1 MKTVNEV
8 ADKMYEMI
16 AAEKG
21 RKKFTP
27 RELQSILME
36 TLGDE
41 VDKKTCKDAIKHL
54 TNTGRCVYSTYG
66 GASYVETVSEKAGE

>member
-1 MKTVNEV
+1 MKTVEEV

-27 RELQSILME
+27 RELQSISME
-36 TLGDE
+36 MFGDE
-41 VDKKTCKDAIKHL
+41 VDKKTCKNAVKQL
-54 TNTGRCVYSTYG
+54 TSTGRCVYSQYG
-66 GASYVETVSEKAGE
+66 GASFVEIVAE

>member
-1 MKTVNEV
+1 MKTAEEV

-27 RELQSILME
+27 RELQSISMDMFGE
-36 TLGDE
+36 E
-41 VDKKTCKDAIKHL
+41 ADKKTCKNAVKHL
-54 TNTGRCVYSTYG
+54 INTGKCVYSGYG
-66 GASYVETVSEKAGE
+66 GVSYVEIPPEKPA